1 MLRGLNSDV
10 MMGGRHRIY
19 IAQWKTEFP
28 AQTQDEDISKTIPE
42 RNDSSQRNKLI
53 GRKDK
58 TKVKNPTIVG
68 VELEAERIK
77 SPSYV
82 EI

>member
-19 IAQWKTEFP
+19 IAQRKTEFP
-28 AQTQDEDISKTIPE
+28 AQTQDEDISKTIQE

-58 TKVKNPTIVG
+58 TKVKT
-68 VELEAERIK
+68 LQ
-77 SPSYV
+77 
-82 EI
+82 